1 MVEAR
6 FMVEDVLVI
15 GGGVAGIQAALDLA
29 DRGLHVYM
37 VEKEP
42 SIGGTMALLDKT
54 FPTNDCSIC
63 ILAPKMNDCAA
74 HQNIDILD
82 FSEVVGLDGEPGNF
96 QVTVRRKA
104 RYVDP
109 NKCNGCGVCF
119 EVCPA
124 HLPNKSDQNL
134 APRGAIYKPFPQAV
148 PNLAIIDRE
157 HCINCGLCKK
167 YCEPDAI
174 NFEDED
180 KDVVLDV
187 GALIVA
193 TGLSVR
199 KPQELKEYGY
209 GKYLNVYNGME
220 YERLICASGPTHGHL
235 QSAPDNRRPKKIA
248 IIQCVGIRDTRTN
261 CPYCA
266 SVCCLYATK
275 SAMLAFEHYDDI
287 ESYIFYTDLRAFSK
301 LSYEYTQRAAV
312 EYNVTYINSKPGRI
326 REDPET
332 RNLIILYVD
341 DASPEVKE
349 LEVEMVILSMAI
361 EPVAGTHEL
370 GQVLKIDVDEY
381 GFIQVPDPDLR
392 PCDTTRSGVFVAGY
406 IEGPKDITESVAQA
420 SGAAAKAAEIIAK
433 YGTADV

>member
-1 MVEAR
+1 
-6 FMVEDVLVI
+6 MVEDVLII

-63 ILAPKMNDCAA
+63 ILAPKMNDTNQ
-74 HQNIDILD
+74 HPNIEILD
-82 FSEVVGLDGEPGNF
+82 YSEVVELTGEPGDF

-109 NKCNGCGVCF
+109 DKCNGCGVCF
-119 EVCPA
+119 EVCPV
-124 HLPNKSDQNL
+124 HLPNKFDQNM

-157 HCINCGLCKK
+157 HCIDCGLCKK
-167 YCEPDAI
+167 YCEAEAI
-174 NFEDED
+174 NFDDED
-180 KDVVLDV
+180 KEVVLNV

-193 TGLSVR
+193 TGLTVR
-199 KPQELKEYGY
+199 RPQELKEYGY
-209 GKYLNVYNGME
+209 GKYLNVYTGME
-220 YERLICASGPTHGHL
+220 YERLICAAGPTHGHL

-248 IIQCVGIRDTRTN
+248 IIQCVGIRDTRTD

-266 SVCCLYATK
+266 SVCCMYATK

-301 LSYEYTQRAAV
+301 ISYEYTQRAEA
-312 EYNVTYINSKPGRI
+312 EYNVMYINAKPGRI
-326 REDPET
+326 REHPET
-332 RNLIILYVD
+332 KNLIIPYVD
-341 DASPEVKE
+341 DTSPEVKE

-361 EPVAGTHEL
+361 EPAEGTKEL
-370 GQVLKIDVDEY
+370 ARVLRIETDEY
-381 GFIQVPDPDLR
+381 GFINLPDPDMR
-392 PCDTTRSGVFVAGY
+392 PVDTSREGVFVAGY
-406 IEGPKDITESVAQA
+406 CEGPKDITESVAQA
-420 SGAAAKAAEIIAK
+420 SGAAAKAAEIIAQF
-433 YGTADV
+433 GATGVLGDAR